1 MNNEAIV
8 KGAVEHSGGQ
18 NQKEGI
24 REDEK
29 ATIHLII
36 GQINWSVKSIN
47 SKEK

>member
-8 KGAVEHSGGQ
+8 KGAVQHSGEQ

-24 REDEK
+24 GEDEK
-29 ATIHLII
+29 ATVHLII
-36 GQINWSVKSIN
+36 GQINWSVRSIS